1 MVKKL
6 CMVMILV
13 SFSFILYHSIPA
25 QAQQKPIE
33 WRLSHWFM
41 PKGYVGDGYAW
52 FAKEI
57 TKRTGGRLQIEVY
70 PNGALG
76 FKTSEALSFVKKGN
90 LEIVDLGAG
99 PTAGE
104 EPLIGFSE
112 LPFLFPTERDG
123 FYWIKW
129 VYDPVLYPFM
139 EKKWNVK
146 LISEFRFPPV
156 EVWAKKKIEKIDDCQ
171 GMKLR
176 CYGGVLEEALKN
188 MGFKTFSITTSELL
202 PALQQGMIDSL
213 ITTAISATETRV
225 YEHVKYKNE
234 LDMVRPMYWV
244 AANKDAF
251 NALPKDL
258 QEILMDTGRDF
269 SNYMFVEEVRI
280 ETEFLNK
287 LAQNGIVTNIVPMDT
302 RLEMAKRSMP
312 IWKKVA
318 DRAGAEA
325 VKMLKDLGKY

>member
-1 MVKKL
+1 MKKSGL
-6 CMVMILV
+6 WTLMILGIFTLV
-13 SFSFILYHSIPA
+13 LGYSMPA
-25 QAQQKPIE
+25 EAQKKIE

-41 PKGYVGDGYAW
+41 PKGYIDNGYQW
-52 FAKEI
+52 LAKEI
-57 TKRTGGRLQIEVY
+57 DKRSGGRMHIEVY

-76 FKTSEALSFVKKGN
+76 FKNSEALSFVKKGN
-90 LEIVDLGAG
+90 IEIVDLSAGA
-99 PTAGE
+99 TAAE
-104 EPLIGFSE
+104 EALIGFSE
-112 LPFLFPTERDG
+112 MPFLFPTEREG

-146 LISEFRFPPV
+146 LIGEFRYPPV
-156 EVWAKKKIEKIDDCQ
+156 EVWSKKKIDKIEDCQ

-176 CYGGVLEEALKN
+176 CYGGVVEEAMKAV
-188 MGFKTFSITTSELL
+188 GFKTFSVTVSELL

-213 ITTAISATETRV
+213 VTTAISATETRV

-234 LDMVRPMYWV
+234 LDMVRPMFWV
-244 AANKDAF
+244 AVNKDSF

-258 QEILMDTGRDF
+258 QEIVLDAGRDF

-280 ETEFLNK
+280 ETDFLKNLEK
-287 LAQNGIVTNIVPMDT
+287 NGIITNVVPMDT
-302 RLEMAKRSMP
+302 RLEMAKRSQAV
-312 IWKKVA
+312 WKKVA